1 MGATQEKTILLIN
14 QMFSGGYLDE
24 GSNVGHE
31 VVNLL
36 KDDNGDNYLYITS
49 TGEVVSPNKVRSVIF
64 VRNYYKKGKVVEI
77 IAVAPVVSE
86 FKGDV
91 SKIKYGGVPVKSI
104 FDANTF
110 RGKLEADGEAAVLT
124 FKADEGVYVP
134 GERRILLE
142 VGALNSKEAPKYPE
156 EAMILHVDADKN
168 IINTSMRTYFNSS
181 KEEEKM
187 AFDGFVEKVIEKV
200 KSSSD
205 WREIDGSVDV
215 NAVLTEDDSFLEI
228 IKKEDDELVYSNL
241 LKYYFDKNREGF
253 RKFASD
259 VLGVSDIKQ
268 DFVVER
274 EKSFTPPEAESS
286 DSEGKKG
293 RRGKKFIDIWIEDD
307 EHIIVIENKI
317 KSGINGIDEEGS
329 QLEYYFDY
337 AKKMAEENKTGSR
350 KISTHFFIFAPR
362 YNTINF
368 YSYPRGAEYQY
379 ITYNDLYK
387 SFSDN
392 RYLYKNDPYFEDFL
406 KGLRRHTKSMS
417 ELNQDTM
424 NSRFAERI
432 QVAKSKNK

>member
-1 MGATQEKTILLIN
+1 
-14 QMFSGGYLDE
+14 
-24 GSNVGHE
+24 
-31 VVNLL
+31 
-36 KDDNGDNYLYITS
+36 
-49 TGEVVSPNKVRSVIF
+49 
-64 VRNYYKKGKVVEI
+64 
-77 IAVAPVVSE
+77 
-86 FKGDV
+86 
-91 SKIKYGGVPVKSI
+91 
-104 FDANTF
+104 
-110 RGKLEADGEAAVLT
+110 
-124 FKADEGVYVP
+124 
-134 GERRILLE
+134 
-142 VGALNSKEAPKYPE
+142 
-156 EAMILHVDADKN
+156 MIL
-168 IINTSMRTYFNSS
+168 
-181 KEEEKM
+181 
-187 AFDGFVEKVIEKV
+187 
-200 KSSSD
+200 
-205 WREIDGSVDV
+205 
-215 NAVLTEDDSFLEI
+215 FLEI

-274 EKSFTPPEAESS
+274 EKSFTPLEAESS

-293 RRGKKFIDIWIEDD
+293 LRGKKFIDIWIEDD

-368 YSYPRGAEYQY
+368 HSYSRLAEYQY

-387 SFSDN
+387 FFSDN

-406 KGLRRHTKSMS
+406 KGLRRYTKSMS